1 MIRLANLL
9 PMMERWR
16 QTSMELFTDATILP
30 AGPTSISRRIEE
42 LQYHCSKEPVKKRE
56 KSKEKRL
63 RNKYLDVF
71 PLCLVIG
78 RLSDENEF
86 PTKKKNGRRARNEGG
101 EITLIERVV
110 RLRSPELIE
119 FQMK

>member
-86 PTKKKNGRRARNEGG
+86 PTKKKKRTTCKKRRRGNHFDRTSCQTTIARAD
-101 EITLIERVV
+101 
-110 RLRSPELIE
+110 
-119 FQMK
+119 